1 MKWIIKEFEEWR
13 DEDGDWCVFDKGCG
27 TAIFYEIV
35 RDDYLDQYSIENNKS
50 NAKSILNELNK
61 ENK

>member
-1 MKWIIKEFEEWR
+1 MWIINEFEEWK
-13 DEDGDWCVFDKGCG
+13 DENGNWCDFDKGFG
-27 TAIFYEIV
+27 IATFYEIV

-61 ENK
+61 ENE

>member
-61 ENK
+61 KNK